1 VETGTGVTLEVSM
14 IIDLVVVE
22 VFIDLIDSDGDPE
35 RAISVALGL
44 LNASKLSQVGGED
57 II

>member
-1 VETGTGVTLEVSM
+1 VEAGTGVTLEVSM

-35 RAISVALGL
+35 RAILVASVL
-44 LNASKLSQVGGED
+44 LNASKLS
-57 II
+57 